1 MENKII
7 RLKTSRKDI
16 PSPYF
21 NSAKWGYSTRRASVE
36 GGEFHLDGQRLPKA
50 GDLVLAK
57 VKRLGQHKRLELVN
71 GRRARIF
78 IGDAIVVAY
87 GNRYAPDQ
95 FEAVVPEDLGPC
107 HLIAA
112 GGIAGQLTHKHERM
126 SHPTAIEPVGIL
138 TNDEGRALNL
148 KDYAIAVRTNSRPL
162 PPVIAVVGGSMN
174 TGKTTAAASL
184 VHGLTLAGFN
194 VSAGKVT
201 GTGSGCDVWH
211 MMDAGAHRVMDFL
224 DAGYPSTYLVA
235 PSEITAI
242 FETLLSHLNAE
253 GTDFIILEVADGLF
267 QTETSNLIASDQFR
281 RKVDAVLYTAS
292 DALSA
297 VHGVEMLHRWG
308 VPVYGVSGLIS
319 RSPLGM
325 REVLDAINI
334 PVLAREVLVDPV
346 IESHVAAWLDQGT
359 FPESAGGIV

>member
-7 RLKTSRKDI
+7 RLNTSRQDMPLQCI
-16 PSPYF
+16 
-21 NSAKWGYSTRRASVE
+21 NNAKWGYSTRRVTVQVSE
-36 GGEFHLDGQRLPKA
+36 LRLDAQRLPMA

-57 VKRLGQHKRLELVN
+57 VKRIGQHQRLELGN

-78 IGDAIVVAY
+78 VGDAIVVVY

-95 FEAVVPEDLGPC
+95 FEAIVPEDLGRC
-107 HLIAA
+107 HLVAA

-126 SHPTAIEPVGIL
+126 KNPTAIEPVGIL
-138 TNDEGRALNL
+138 TTEDGKALNL
-148 KDYAIAVRTNSRPL
+148 KDYAIAGHTSCKPL

-174 TGKTTAAASL
+174 TGKTTTAASL
-184 VHGLTLAGFN
+184 IRGLTLAGFN

-211 MMDAGAHRVMDFL
+211 MMDAGAHRVLDFM
-224 DAGYPSTYLVA
+224 DAGYPSTYLA
-235 PSEITAI
+235 TASEVTAI
-242 FETLLSHLNAE
+242 FEMLLSHLNAE

-267 QTETSNLIASDQFR
+267 QAETFSLITSDQFR

-297 VHGVEMLHRWG
+297 VHGVEMLQRCG

-325 REVLDAINI
+325 REVLDAIDL
-334 PVLAREVLVDPV
+334 PVLGREALADPV
-346 IESHVAAWLDQGT
+346 IESHVAAWLDRGAS
-359 FPESAGGIV
+359 PELAGGMG